1 VQNIKIYCTF
11 FIDKMLPGLIKVSYL
26 ITTARAY

>member
-1 VQNIKIYCTF
+1 MCRTEKYTVLF

-26 ITTARAY
+26 ITTARA